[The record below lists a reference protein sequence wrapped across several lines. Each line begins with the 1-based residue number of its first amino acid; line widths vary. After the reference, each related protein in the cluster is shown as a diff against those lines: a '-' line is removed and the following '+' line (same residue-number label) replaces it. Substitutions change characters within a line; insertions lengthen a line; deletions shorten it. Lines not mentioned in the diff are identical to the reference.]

1 MKNTRACL
9 LVASLLVSACSTLA
23 EQSTQQPSQR
33 ESTPPAAQAGAG
45 ATRSK
50 MPDGTNINSD
60 AKLMADFKAKVDDY
74 LKLRKSVEGRA
85 PAVKQTEKPQ
95 ELLTA
100 EKALSANVRA
110 ARTNAKRGDFFT
122 PATQALF
129 RRLLNP
135 SVKGPDGVENK
146 GAIREDMP
154 EPKDVP
160 FQVNA
165 DYPRTESLSTVPPD
179 MLRALPQLPPDIQY
193 RFVGPHLILYDAKPN
208 MIVDFMLNAIPPI
221 GSKKQ

>member
-1 MKNTRACL
+1 MKNPRACL
-9 LVASLLVSACSTLA
+9 LVAVFLMSACTTSA
-23 EQSTQQPSQR
+23 QQSTQQPSKT
-33 ESTPPAAQAGAG
+33 ESTPPETQAGAG
-45 ATRSK
+45 PARK
-50 MPDGTNINSD
+50 MPEGTNVNSD

-74 LKLRKSVEGRA
+74 LKLRKSLEGQA
-85 PAVKQTEKPQ
+85 PAVKKTEKPQ

-100 EKALSANVRA
+100 EKALAAKVRA
-110 ARTNAKRGDFFT
+110 SRANAKRGDFFT

-135 SVKGPDGVENK
+135 AVKGPDGTENK

-165 DYPRTESLSTVPPD
+165 DYPRNESLSTVPPD
-179 MLRALPQLPPDIQY
+179 MLRALPQLPADIQY
-193 RFVGPHLILYDAKPN
+193 RFVGPHLILYDVKPN